1 MTRFGKTYLAGAVV
15 AGLGAIAATQ
25 PAQAAIATYDLVYST
40 PVGMSA
46 TGSISLDTALLGGN
60 STCGFGNGCGFTAF
74 SAVFNIGGL
83 HFTFA
88 PVDLDPL
95 ILTMA
100 GGVPAEL
107 LLGVKDFVSSA
118 EDINDSAGLH
128 MNGNGWSVQG
138 VIDGFEFNVNGT
150 YAFAAPG
157 GGDPDPVGVPEPATL
172 LLFGA
177 GLAGATLMRR
187 KRAVAA

>member
-83 HFTFA
+83 HFTFGPA
-88 PVDLDPL
+88 DLDPL
-95 ILTMA
+95 ALTVT
-100 GGVPAEL
+100 GGVPTEV
-107 LLGVKDFVSSA
+107 LLGVNSFVSSA
-118 EDINDSAGLH
+118 ENIDDMAGLY
-128 MNGNGWSVQG
+128 MSGNGWNMKG
-138 VIDGFEFNVNGT
+138 VIDGFEFNVSGT